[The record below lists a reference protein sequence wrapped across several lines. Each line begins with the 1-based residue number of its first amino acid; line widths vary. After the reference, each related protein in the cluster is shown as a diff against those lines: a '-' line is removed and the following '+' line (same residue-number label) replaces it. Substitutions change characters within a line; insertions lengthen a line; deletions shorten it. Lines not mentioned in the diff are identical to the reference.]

1 MAVSNNNNHNN
12 NHNRQHQQRRK
23 RRTTAMMMHS
33 LPSMVPSSSSSSKLL
48 LYCCF
53 IVLLLFSA
61 SLPSSSYPGVQGLLP
76 LLQPTTRH
84 YSCYHY
90 STSSSIRS
98 SSTNIIQRNVLKIN
112 DETADLNISPP
123 STTQTPPP
131 SSSSSTG
138 SATMGVWRPTKN
150 SSVNSATQQVTTQT
164 VSGGTQT
171 VQTSGTRTVTSQR
184 DVMISHAAK
193 LRQSIV
199 RQQDELMTLERQI
212 QCCCNS
218 NADEDDD
225 NNLSILILKELS
237 PMNVASK
244 LIGTFKA
251 SSNVLLRK
259 INRVQKKIGK
269 NNQKWNNVGE
279 YAIHEIQAG
288 LRIATTLIKSPTQIQ
303 QIVIDP
309 QSSTLVAHLPSIVS
323 RLDKLEIHIS
333 PILERVLNNNQHLA
347 SIEPYLDEILERFD
361 DIEPHLEW
369 ILNNIDALAPYT
381 GLLLKHVDA
390 LLLFANCDDLND
402 LEQNKQ
408 QNKQKGDGTSDVVNC
423 CDEST
428 TKSAYSLADQLL
440 PYLEYYISKLD
451 VIGPHLVLLRPHIP
465 LLLKY
470 DRIAKVSPHI
480 DKLFARGYE
489 TRLTAS
495 ANIDV
500 LLYWFGWTLRIPY
513 IPRIF
518 FAIPFSPSIVSFLCN
533 RLPKKFA
540 RKGKS
545 YCRNL
550 ECAIDD
556 NYGLSWNKLDK
567 A

>member
-1 MAVSNNNNHNN
+1 
-12 NHNRQHQQRRK
+12 
-23 RRTTAMMMHS
+23 
-33 LPSMVPSSSSSSKLL
+33 LPPSS
-48 LYCCF
+48 
-53 IVLLLFSA
+53 
-61 SLPSSSYPGVQGLLP
+61 PP
-76 LLQPTTRH
+76 
-84 YSCYHY
+84 
-90 STSSSIRS
+90 
-98 SSTNIIQRNVLKIN
+98 
-112 DETADLNISPP
+112 PP
-123 STTQTPPP
+123 STGT
-131 SSSSSTG
+131 
-138 SATMGVWRPTKN
+138 ATTGVWRPKSFI
-150 SSVNSATQQVTTQT
+150 SSTQQVATTTQT
-164 VSGGTQT
+164 TQT
-171 VQTSGTRTVTSQR
+171 QTTGTRTVTSQR
-184 DVMISHAAK
+184 DVMISRAAK

-212 QCCCNS
+212 QCCS
-218 NADEDDD
+218 SDGSLSSD
-225 NNLSILILKELS
+225 NNNNNNGNGIFPISGLPTIKELS
-237 PMNVASK
+237 PINVASK
-244 LIGTFKA
+244 LINTFKA
-251 SSNVLLRK
+251 SSNVLIRK
-259 INRVQKKIGK
+259 IDRVQKKSGK

-279 YAIHEIQAG
+279 YAIHELFAG
-288 LRIATTLIKSPTQIQ
+288 IRIATTLIKSPLQIQ

-309 QSSTLVAHLPSIVS
+309 QSPTLVAHLPSILT
-323 RLDKLEIHIS
+323 RLDKLEIHVS
-333 PILERVLNNNQHLA
+333 PILERVLNNRQHLA

-402 LEQNKQ
+402 IEQNKQ
-408 QNKQKGDGTSDVVNC
+408 QQKQKRGNGDVNC
-423 CDEST
+423 CDSST

-451 VIGPHLVLLRPHIP
+451 VIGPHLVLLRPHVP

-470 DRIAKVSPHI
+470 NRIAKVSPHI

-500 LLYWFGWTLRIPY
+500 LLFWFGWTLRIPFA
-513 IPRIF
+513 PQLF
-518 FAIPFSPSIVSFLCN
+518 FALPFSPRLVSFLCN

-556 NYGLSWNKLDK
+556 NYGVSWNKLDK

>member
-1 MAVSNNNNHNN
+1 
-12 NHNRQHQQRRK
+12 
-23 RRTTAMMMHS
+23 
-33 LPSMVPSSSSSSKLL
+33 
-48 LYCCF
+48 
-53 IVLLLFSA
+53 
-61 SLPSSSYPGVQGLLP
+61 
-76 LLQPTTRH
+76 
-84 YSCYHY
+84 
-90 STSSSIRS
+90 
-98 SSTNIIQRNVLKIN
+98 
-112 DETADLNISPP
+112 
-123 STTQTPPP
+123 
-131 SSSSSTG
+131 
-138 SATMGVWRPTKN
+138 MGVWRPTKN

-171 VQTSGTRTVTSQR
+171 VTSGTGTRTVTSQR

>member
-1 MAVSNNNNHNN
+1 
-12 NHNRQHQQRRK
+12 
-23 RRTTAMMMHS
+23 
-33 LPSMVPSSSSSSKLL
+33 
-48 LYCCF
+48 
-53 IVLLLFSA
+53 
-61 SLPSSSYPGVQGLLP
+61 
-76 LLQPTTRH
+76 
-84 YSCYHY
+84 
-90 STSSSIRS
+90 
-98 SSTNIIQRNVLKIN
+98 
-112 DETADLNISPP
+112 
-123 STTQTPPP
+123 
-131 SSSSSTG
+131 
-138 SATMGVWRPTKN
+138 MGVWRPTKN
-150 SSVNSATQQVTTQT
+150 SFVNSATQQGATQT
-164 VSGGTQT
+164 SGTQT
-171 VQTSGTRTVTSQR
+171 VTSGTGTRTVTSQR

-408 QNKQKGDGTSDVVNC
+408 QNKQKGDT
-423 CDEST
+423 
-428 TKSAYSLADQLL
+428 YSLADQLL

-451 VIGPHLVLLRPHIP
+451 VI
-465 LLLKY
+465 
-470 DRIAKVSPHI
+470 VSPHI